1 MKCFMLFMFFAFS
14 GIAATYSQEKAI
26 TLSVE
31 QTALTDVFAR
41 IRAASGYT
49 FIYNADDLRG
59 LTVEA
64 LEVKDAPVE
73 RIEQWLHENIEKS

>member
-59 LTVEA
+59 LTVEGSAGA
-64 LEVKDAPVE
+64 LLGGD
-73 RIEQWLHENIEKS
+73 RIHVPD